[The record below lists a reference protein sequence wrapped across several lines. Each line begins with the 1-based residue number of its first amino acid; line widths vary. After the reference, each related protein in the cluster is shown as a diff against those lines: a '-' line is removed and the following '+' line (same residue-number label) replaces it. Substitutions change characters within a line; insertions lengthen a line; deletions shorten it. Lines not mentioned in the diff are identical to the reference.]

1 MKTILFVCTGN
12 ICRSPMAEGLFRHA
26 IKGRGDYRVLSAGV
40 GAIDGQPLEGNDPVM
55 GNAQFVGDADEL
67 RTMVD
72 GKRHQ
77 QRDLTVPCRR
87 PVDMVDRLVLAQRPM
102 FAARLQEE
110 IEDGHER
117 YVKRVNSSMDEIR
130 AFYNEVFPH
139 AEEAVAYIDK
149 FDYAE
154 PLPDDVANLRNLL
167 YSLITVSL
175 AVELWKQPRVK
186 HSANTILTRVS

>member
-1 MKTILFVCTGN
+1 MNVSLPPEF
-12 ICRSPMAEGLFRHA
+12 S
-26 IKGRGDYRVLSAGV
+26 
-40 GAIDGQPLEGNDPVM
+40 QLEH
-55 GNAQFVGDADEL
+55 L
-67 RTMVD
+67 
-72 GKRHQ
+72 
-77 QRDLTVPCRR
+77 VPGW
-87 PVDMVDRLVLAQRPM
+87 A
-102 FAARLQEE
+102 

-117 YVKRVNSSMDEIR
+117 YLKRVNSSMEQIQ
-130 AFYNEVFPH
+130 AFYDEVFPY

-154 PLPDDVANLRNLL
+154 PLPEEVANLRNLL